1 MDQLY
6 DPAGAQ
12 TALGRGMDVSN
23 YVFTA
28 VFAAELCVNLFAHW
42 LRPFLG
48 SGWSLLDAAV
58 VLLSLVALGP
68 VSIPV
73 TVVRLLRVFRVV
85 RLFGR
90 LRALRK
96 MVSALSASVVPL
108 ANAFF
113 ILFIIA
119 SLCAGGRGRGALS
132 SVV

>member
-1 MDQLY
+1 M
-6 DPAGAQ
+6 
-12 TALGRGMDVSN
+12 
-23 YVFTA
+23 
-28 VFAAELCVNLFAHW
+28 NLFAHW

-96 MVSALSASVVPL
+96 MVSALSASVVPM

-119 SLCAGGRGRGALS
+119 SICA
-132 SVV
+132 